1 MNELSDQQTFNTNHI
16 YLHPYLLLLYSHQ
29 VWYIGLSSGS
39 GGVRGS
45 GDVVGVRGYGV
56 VRLEWSSEAGL

>member
-1 MNELSDQQTFNTNHI
+1 MNGISYQQKFNTNHI

-45 GDVVGVRGYGV
+45 GDVVGVIGYGV
-56 VRLEWSSEAGL
+56 GRVGWSSEAGL